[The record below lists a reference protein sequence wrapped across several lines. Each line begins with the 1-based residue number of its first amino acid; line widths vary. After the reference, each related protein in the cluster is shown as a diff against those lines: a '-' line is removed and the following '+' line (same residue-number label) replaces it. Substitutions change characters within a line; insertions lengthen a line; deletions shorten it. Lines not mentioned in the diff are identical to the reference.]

1 MKDDPCQECDNLEKR
16 NQFLEQR
23 DSSLLEEND
32 LQYRR
37 VLRQSFTESQEDGL
51 KYKHLFETAPDA
63 IFIADVES
71 GIIQEANESAA
82 KLLGVPVDEIIG
94 MHQSRLHPAEEVEHY
109 KKVFRQHIEKGTGV
123 VSDDIYV
130 CRRDGQKIPVQINA
144 TVTQIGSKKI
154 IYGIFRDITEQQQ
167 HLRDI
172 KAGHERFKRLAE
184 AAFEAIAIH
193 QNGKIID
200 VNQQYLDMFGYTMDE
215 VKTLP
220 GIQMIAPQSRT
231 LIEEKMAAQYEGIYE
246 AFGMKKDGTI
256 FPVEIHAKEAVL
268 DGQPI
273 RIGAIRDMS
282 ELRASQERYKR
293 LTEATFEGIVIHD
306 QGKIIDVNQQYLDMF
321 GYTIEELTNTPYGQ
335 TIAPESMDIVREKV
349 ASGYE
354 GIYEILAVKKDSTV
368 FPIEVQARNSTFN
381 GQPVR
386 IAVFRDLTEQKTLEK
401 ELLKSKR
408 KYKAL
413 YDEAP
418 VALFRTAL
426 DGTLLN
432 CNKACLLFFGH
443 PQDEPEENYLNQIN
457 VGEHYVDPERRG
469 AFIKALAQNKRV
481 KHFEAEL
488 RKADGST
495 FWVSISAEVFP
506 EAGYIEGAMYDIT
519 IRKSLTKSEHRILQ
533 ILLKGKSNKEIAR
546 ELRRSV
552 RTIEDHRAHIMRKL
566 GVDNLVDL
574 TQKVFNLHNHYMEE

>member
-1 MKDDPCQECDNLEKR
+1 MDDSCKQCEKAKECDEYL
-16 NQFLEQR
+16 QQHYSHLLGR
-23 DSSLLEEND
+23 DSSGETLPLSVLKLQHD
-32 LQYRR
+32 LVQ
-37 VLRQSFTESQEDGL
+37 
-51 KYKHLFETAPDA
+51 KYKHLFESAPDA
-63 IFIADVES
+63 VFIADVES
-71 GIIQEANESAA
+71 GLILDANQNAA
-82 KLLGVPVDEIIG
+82 KLLDIPVDEIIG
-94 MHQSRLHPAEEVEHY
+94 MHQSRLHPAEEVERY
-109 KKVFRQHIEKGTGV
+109 KKVFRQHIEKGDGV
-123 VSDDIYV
+123 FSDDIYV
-130 CRRDGQKIPVQINA
+130 CHRDGQKISIQINA

-200 VNQQYLDMFGYTMDE
+200 VNQQSLDLFGYTLDE
-215 VKTLP
+215 VKSIP
-220 GIQMIAPQSRT
+220 CIQMIAPQSRA
-231 LIEEKMAAQYEGIYE
+231 LVEEKMAALYEGICE

-256 FPVEIHAKEAVL
+256 FPIEIQAKETVL

-273 RIGAIRDMS
+273 RIAAIRDMS

-293 LTEATFEGIVIHD
+293 LTEATFEGIVVHD

-321 GYTIEELTNTPYGQ
+321 GYTLEELENIPHSQ
-335 TIAPESMDIVREKV
+335 TIAPECMDLIQEKM

-354 GIYEILAVKKDSTV
+354 GIYKAFAVKKDGTV
-368 FPIEVQARNSTFN
+368 FPIEVQARNSTLN
-381 GQPVR
+381 GRPVR
-386 IAVFRDLTEQKTLEK
+386 IAVFRDLTEQKMLEK
-401 ELLKSKR
+401 ELLKSNR

-432 CNKACLLFFGH
+432 CNKACLLFFGL

-469 AFIKALAQNKRV
+469 AFIEALTQNKRV
-481 KHFEAEL
+481 KHFEVEL

-519 IRKSLTKSEHRILQ
+519 IRKSLTKSEHCILR

-552 RTIEDHRAHIMRKL
+552 RTIEDHRAHIMQKL

-574 TQKVFNLHNHYMEE
+574 TQKVLNLHNHYTEE